1 MKCVLSL
8 NKVKVHMARP
18 SGSPIAFGLG
28 LAIVA
33 LFVAAG
39 GGVGGGGVLVPLYIL
54 VFGKAYHFPVA
65 CV

>member
-1 MKCVLSL
+1 
-8 NKVKVHMARP
+8 MARP

-54 VFGKAYHFPVA
+54 VFGKAYHCPVA